1 MSSDAEILPL
11 AAGERA
17 DAKTGASAADPRRW
31 AALVVMLLAAFMNL
45 LDVSIVNIAIPPIQ
59 RGLHA
64 SYADVQWTLTGYA
77 LAYALVLITG
87 GRLGDAYGRKRLF
100 LTGVVGFTIMSAL
113 CGAAQSAG
121 MAVAV
126 VVSTARRR
134 ATTRAESAACC
145 AASAST
151 CS

>member
-1 MSSDAEILPL
+1 MSSDAEILPPP
-11 AAGERA
+11 AGERA
-17 DAKTGASAADPRRW
+17 GAKAGASASAGTADPRRW

-87 GRLGDAYGRKRLF
+87 GGLR
-100 LTGVVGFTIMSAL
+100 
-113 CGAAQSAG
+113 GAHRRHELAAG
-121 MAVAV
+121 
-126 VVSTARRR
+126 T
-134 ATTRAESAACC
+134 
-145 AASAST
+145 
-151 CS
+151 